1 MCQKLPER
9 RKVGDTLTAT
19 VEPADA
25 KVTYSWSINGT
36 VYATSESITVPSG
49 TAVGSIISVVVTD
62 AEGNTGS
69 DSVITVDTKE
79 LALES
84 VEDASGGAGNVV
96 IAYFNK
102 SVGNLQPG
110 DIQIRELATD
120 QLTTVESVSMS
131 SDGLTATMTLT
142 NTSAAG
148 AAAATLTPNVDYRMI
163 VTSNGETA
171 EKVFYIPMT
180 VPDVTIYGV
189 DPTKKTLTGGMLS
202 NAAGAAAV
210 YNVPEDLEV
219 DYANLLGETVT
230 IKYDKTN
237 TLISINKKAGEKVI
251 YGAFKEFRNSTSDYG
266 LQDLATET
274 KYYPNTGTG
283 TAALSNS
290 FQVPYETGAN
300 PTIKTAAGTYT
311 DGTTYK
317 YGKLVLNTNGTIKNF
332 LHLTKWSG
340 CMMVASTDG
349 NYIVGVNGQ
358 EQTLK
363 DYTILLDGESI
374 TVDDIEEDDIVFY
387 NTILSFLL
395 RLSKRQSRRSFRF
408 VYVIVV
414 TVMDEEGNIA
424 TDTVLVAGNLG
435 IEKVETADSRGYYLN
450 VTSR

>member
-237 TLISINKKAGEKVI
+237 KK
-251 YGAFKEFRNSTSDYG
+251 
-266 LQDLATET
+266 
-274 KYYPNTGTG
+274 
-283 TAALSNS
+283 
-290 FQVPYETGAN
+290 
-300 PTIKTAAGTYT
+300 
-311 DGTTYK
+311 
-317 YGKLVLNTNGTIKNF
+317 
-332 LHLTKWSG
+332 
-340 CMMVASTDG
+340 
-349 NYIVGVNGQ
+349 
-358 EQTLK
+358 
-363 DYTILLDGESI
+363 
-374 TVDDIEEDDIVFY
+374 
-387 NTILSFLL
+387 
-395 RLSKRQSRRSFRF
+395 
-408 VYVIVV
+408 
-414 TVMDEEGNIA
+414 
-424 TDTVLVAGNLG
+424 
-435 IEKVETADSRGYYLN
+435 
-450 VTSR
+450 